1 MDFLSDFANALW
13 EKVNDIITWLIELL
27 SMIFDAL
34 WLFLGDIL
42 AWSFDGILSIV
53 IGAINSLDLSGLSGY
68 SSAWGGFAARGDKY
82 PGLTWHRSS
91 IGNYHICHNRA
102 DYLATYPICTLGVL
116 R

>member
-68 SSAWGGFAARGDKY
+68 SSAWGDL
-82 PGLTWHRSS
+82 PQEVT
-91 IGNYHICHNRA
+91 N
-102 DYLATYPICTLGVL
+102 TLGLLGIGQASAIIISAITVRIIL
-116 R
+116 QLIPFVRLGS